1 MTTQL
6 NTNKIIMNI
15 KTLLIALITVTSSI
29 SVYSQNREKPNS
41 VRFGLGLNVGV
52 PTASNNSDFVVGPD
66 ARLQLDFTRRT
77 SLTLTTGFY
86 GFIGQPKRDDLIP
99 LKAGLKFFI
108 GSKSNYY
115 FHPEVGAAFQPVEN
129 GRTAFA
135 WAPALGY
142 ASAKNFDIA
151 LRYEG
156 FEYDGLSRGMVALR
170 LAYGFKL

>member
-1 MTTQL
+1 MTRTL
-6 NTNKIIMNI
+6 I
-15 KTLLIALITVTSSI
+15 KTFIIAAVAIFFVINATA
-29 SVYSQNREKPNS
+29 QQREKPSS
-41 VRFGLGLNVGV
+41 VRFGLGLNIGV
-52 PTASNNSDFVVGPD
+52 PTAANNSNFIVGPD
-66 ARLQLDFTRRT
+66 ARLQLDFTQRT

-86 GFIGQPKRDDLIP
+86 GFIGQPKKDDLIP

-108 GSKSNYY
+108 GSKSNFYI
-115 FHPEVGAAFQPVEN
+115 HPEIGAAFQPVEN

-142 ASAKNFDIA
+142 ASAKNFDVA

-156 FEYDGLSRGMVALR
+156 FEYDDLSRGMVALR